1 MAEFFLPLT
10 GALFKYI
17 KNYITNHTTVSLLL
31 LFHHIF
37 MEGEGLC
44 SFLEGVDDSE
54 FSLENV
60 PFGMASR
67 KGEK

>member
-1 MAEFFLPLT
+1 M
-10 GALFKYI
+10 
-17 KNYITNHTTVSLLL
+17 
-31 LFHHIF
+31 
-37 MEGEGLC
+37 LC